1 VPIWV
6 HLTYQNAFVDDAGQ
20 LQIRRDVYNID
31 SRTLAAIK
39 SERGVVEPM
48 QERKRDE
55 VASTNSGQR
64 RAVAAPAPRVVS
76 FFEALFGGG
85 PSQQARPVPPRRV
98 TR

>member
-1 VPIWV
+1 V

-31 SRTLAAIK
+31 SRTQAAIK
-39 SERGVVEPM
+39 SERVMVEPM

-55 VASTNSGQR
+55 VASTGNGQR
-64 RAVAAPAPRVVS
+64 RATAPQAPRVVS

-85 PSQQARPVPPRRV
+85 HSQQARPVPPRRV